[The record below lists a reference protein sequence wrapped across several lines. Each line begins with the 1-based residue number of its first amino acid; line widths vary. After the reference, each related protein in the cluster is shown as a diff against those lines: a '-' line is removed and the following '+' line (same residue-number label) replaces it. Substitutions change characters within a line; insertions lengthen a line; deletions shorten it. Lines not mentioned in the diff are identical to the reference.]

1 MKLHYISLLYYSSSS
16 TETVTVLMHHRVSE
30 EHMTTCAFMFKASAQ
45 LPLKSWRGLHAWWVL
60 IPSFPS
66 AIRSLSTPVI
76 APPLFCQ
83 SSTLGSHDLQRWM
96 GRVPA
101 RVPRSG
107 CACGPEWCRQ
117 TTEVYILCWRQLSR
131 HRLLPAVSPAAG
143 HLTINQFIWQQRAKG
158 HLQVAKIQYT
168 IITVQDNVYNI

>member
-76 APPLFCQ
+76 AHLCFANQAHLVPTISNTGWDASLHESHGVVAPVVQ
-83 SSTLGSHDLQRWM
+83 SDADRPRRYIFYAGGSLA
-96 GRVPA
+96 GT
-101 RVPRSG
+101 G
-107 CACGPEWCRQ
+107 YCRQ
-117 TTEVYILCWRQLSR
+117 CRRRPAILLS
-131 HRLLPAVSPAAG
+131 
-143 HLTINQFIWQQRAKG
+143 INLFGNKEPKATYKSQK
-158 HLQVAKIQYT
+158 
-168 IITVQDNVYNI
+168 YNIQ